1 MSFTK
6 LSVRNLKHIIATYK
20 REHCLSNYSK
30 LRKAQLIELL
40 EKKFIIKDNRLIL
53 KPVQQPIS
61 IQRKRIIP
69 QLVASSYEPV
79 MTQQQGLTT
88 GQQTYVNTVD
98 TIANKTKAK
107 KSYLKNKKFAERIR
121 AI

>member
-6 LSVRNLKHIIATYK
+6 LSVRDLKHIIATYK

>member
-1 MSFTK
+1 MTVTK
-6 LSVRNLKHIIATYK
+6 EDVERVIRGPNDLEETI
-20 REHCLSNYSK
+20 SK
-30 LRKAQLIELL
+30 Q
-40 EKKFIIKDNRLIL
+40 KK
-53 KPVQQPIS
+53 Q
-61 IQRKRIIP
+61 IIP
-69 QLVASSYEPV
+69 KLVASAPEPV

>member
-6 LSVRNLKHIIATYK
+6 LSVRDLKHIIATYK

-121 AI
+121 EI